1 MNNFLKEKIIIP
13 SREMIKDD
21 SNAKKFYV
29 IPGILSIIFLSW
41 ILVYQ
46 TIYTYV
52 KIFWNNSDQVLKIVL
67 RFLETNLWKEVLIIW
82 ILFLIIYFVLTPIFE
97 AWLIK
102 YIDVK
107 YKNPEDNLSKSEAFW
122 QWLSKFL
129 QIFKYNNIFSEFKI
143 LSILNAYLFVLRF
156 TWIEY
161 IKIISYIFLF
171 FLIFWIIIN
180 ILFVYAKYFL
190 VIENKTVYE
199 SIWEST
205 KLAILN
211 PKNTIQ
217 LFFLIFVLN
226 LRVIINFLIFL
237 IFPIIVVLSI
247 TYISIKI
254 LLFLALGLIVTVF
267 VFLILFLWYL
277 TAVLDVFKVSLWYHA
292 YLEWKKTLEK

>member
-226 LRVIINFLIFL
+226 FRVIINFLIFL
-237 IFPIIVVLSI
+237 IFPVIVVLSI

>member
-67 RFLETNLWKEVLIIW
+67 RFLETNFWKEVLIIW

>member
-217 LFFLIFVLN
+217 LFFLIFILN

>member
-1 MNNFLKEKIIIP
+1 
-13 SREMIKDD
+13 MIKDD